1 MPSKSLRN
9 LARAVLE
16 AYHHLR
22 LTSGKTLHIHVVRE
36 SNKHINWTFFHWL
49 KREHPQIFRLFRHTS
64 AFSLHSTVSG
74 NTALFIPWL
83 QDPVRERNHALFL
96 QIKELEKQYER
107 IGVPIINPVE
117 VLSNSIKSRA
127 LEAIRITGV
136 RTAHVVQIDKASTF
150 ETIVADV
157 GLPFIVRNDQ
167 GHGGYVR
174 LVQNPED
181 FQVLE
186 WERLPHPIALE
197 FIDTRSEDGLFR
209 KYRYLLTGDTGIS
222 RHLVISKSWCVHAKE
237 RVRNEQYIEEELK
250 FLNSENPYHDK
261 LNKARQALGM
271 DYVAFDYSIDE
282 YGNLIIWEPNPFP
295 SLWASFNARDS
306 YFTYQKEYINKVY
319 SHILRYYLERASI
332 PMTARFAS

>member
-1 MPSKSLRN
+1 
-9 LARAVLE
+9 
-16 AYHHLR
+16 
-22 LTSGKTLHIHVVRE
+22 
-36 SNKHINWTFFHWL
+36 
-49 KREHPQIFRLFRHTS
+49 
-64 AFSLHSTVSG
+64 VSD

-96 QIKELEKQYER
+96 QIKELERQYEK

-127 LEAIRITGV
+127 LEAIARTGL
-136 RTAHVVQIDKASTF
+136 RTARVVQIDQGSIF
-150 ETIVADV
+150 EMIAANV

-181 FQVLE
+181 FQVLA
-186 WERLPHPIALE
+186 WDRLPHPIALE

-222 RHLVISKSWCVHAKE
+222 RHIVISKSWCVHAQG
-237 RVRNEQYIEEELK
+237 RVHHKQYIEEELK
-250 FLNSENPYHDK
+250 FVNSENPYHDQ
-261 LNKARQALGM
+261 LNKARQALGI
-271 DYVAFDYSIDE
+271 DYVAFDYSLDQQ
-282 YGNLIIWEPNPFP
+282 GNLIVWEPNPFP
-295 SLWASFNARDS
+295 TLWAPFNARDS
-306 YFTYQKEYINKVY
+306 YFTYQKECIDKVY

-332 PMTARFAS
+332 PMTASSLN